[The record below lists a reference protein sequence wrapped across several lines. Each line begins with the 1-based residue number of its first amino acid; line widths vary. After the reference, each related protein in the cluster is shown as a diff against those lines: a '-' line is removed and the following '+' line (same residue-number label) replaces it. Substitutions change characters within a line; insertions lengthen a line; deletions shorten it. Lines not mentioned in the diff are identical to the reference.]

1 MFSVQGSTACVWHT
15 IVLVVGLFVVLV
27 SQPRSVFVLT
37 PFLSQYLHNL
47 VKWWNSIYVQASG
60 SMMCKPSLRHAGVLQ
75 VPESWLGNGEVV
87 CLPFVLIYVCLD
99 KATCLFVYASVKLRS
114 LKTSWQ
120 KKKNLFASIVR
131 NMTQLWL
138 PANSMVLHF
147 FPRIP
152 AMFWLRSFWIF
163 IAVVSV

>member
-120 KKKNLFASIVR
+120 KKKIS
-131 NMTQLWL
+131 L
-138 PANSMVLHF
+138 PALLEIWHSYDCLQTAWCCTFSPAFQLCFGYVLF
-147 FPRIP
+147 G
-152 AMFWLRSFWIF
+152 S
-163 IAVVSV
+163 S